1 MTTSDPGSPA
11 IATAPGLAL
20 DRSRPVSANPTT
32 AVFGQV
38 MGLVAATIAFLAA
51 GAYIGRDLNPGLGI
65 VFFLGAFA
73 CIFGL
78 NVASSRGSRQL
89 ASTLLFGVGLLLGLA
104 LGPVLSAYAHVDP
117 AALWQAAGATAA
129 SVAALGALGYAVRRD
144 LSSWARTLLWA
155 LDRLRDRGNLRLNS
169 PRECHLRRRRARDL
183 RRLHG
188 VRFQS
193 AAPHRCAGRDSDRSE
208 HLPRYLQRVPAVPAA
223 VRRRA
228 GLTRSCQRN

>member
-155 LDRLRDRGNLRLNS
+155 LVALIVFGIVAIFASIPHANVIYAVAGLAIFGAFTVFDFNRLRRTGVQDAIPIAASIFLDIFNVFLLFLQLFGG
-169 PRECHLRRRRARDL
+169 ERD
-183 RRLHG
+183 
-188 VRFQS
+188 
-193 AAPHRCAGRDSDRSE
+193 
-208 HLPRYLQRVPAVPAA
+208 
-223 VRRRA
+223 
-228 GLTRSCQRN
+228 